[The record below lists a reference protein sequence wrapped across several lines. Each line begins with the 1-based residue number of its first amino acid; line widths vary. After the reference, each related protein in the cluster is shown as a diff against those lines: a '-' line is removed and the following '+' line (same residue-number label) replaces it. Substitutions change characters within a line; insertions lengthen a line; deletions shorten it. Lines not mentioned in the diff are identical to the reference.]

1 MSMRG
6 AIQEMI
12 DKFHRKV
19 EDEENEK
26 LRKKLDGVVKTMN
39 IDLGEEKFSMR
50 LDNARIYDF
59 NDGNLDV
66 ADITYS
72 STPEVLQALIDGT
85 LRPMRGYL
93 TKKFSVKGK
102 LEDIMYLKSLF

>member
-1 MSMRG
+1 MTMHDP
-6 AIQEMI
+6 IQGMI
-12 DKFHRKV
+12 DKFHRKAE
-19 EDEENEK
+19 EDEK

-39 IDLGEEKFSMR
+39 IDLGEEKYSMK
-50 LDNARIYDF
+50 LDNVKITDF
-59 NDGNLDV
+59 KDENIED
-66 ADITYS
+66 ADITFI
-72 STPEVLQALIDGT
+72 STPENLQALIDGT